1 MWGKVSNHAGSP
13 AISFSSLELISPLMT
28 LPSDASQGIIKGPWN
43 KKGNIAITGTFIG
56 KKEIKNPRCCIST
69 PRSKPRS
76 VSLLNVY
83 SSTSLRC
90 YSSSSSSSFHHLH
103 SFFPQCMII
112 ESNVLC
118 ITNHMIKACGA
129 SNACRF
135 QNAVHVQEKSLPF

>member
-1 MWGKVSNHAGSP
+1 MWDKVSNHAGSP

-56 KKEIKNPRCCIST
+56 KKEIKNPGCI
-69 PRSKPRS
+69 SKPRS
-76 VSLLNVY
+76 VSLLNVLY
-83 SSTSLRC
+83 IQAFHCRH
-90 YSSSSSSSFHHLH
+90 YSSSTCSSFHHLH
-103 SFFPQCMII
+103 SFFLFLCMII

-129 SNACRF
+129 GNTCRF